1 MAISIT
7 RRRAQQLRT
16 VLRRAFGSRGPG
28 PAICFTA
35 AAGTLTVK
43 ASGHDVAVAY
53 SEPSDAPAETLWLP
67 SSFLDDCAG
76 KRDDPVHVEATGKG
90 RATAQ
95 WRDGSVPQI
104 VQYDS
109 PAPPD
114 ADTFPALPEDF
125 VSNPPGLLDAFV
137 AAADTCDPDATRYS
151 LGCIR
156 LRGTDSS
163 MAATDGRQLLIQRGF
178 QFPWTEDILVP
189 RSKVFASADL
199 PRDQPVRIGKSGNW
213 VVIGIGAWTVHMAV
227 NSEGRFPKVEDIVP
241 SVNVATARC
250 SFSEADAAFLVES
263 LPRLPCDDDNYRP
276 ITLDLNGRVV
286 VRAKPLDSERPTEV
300 LLNGSSFTGEPIRIN
315 SNRDYLRRAMQLGLR
330 ELVVT
335 NANAAVLAHDVT
347 RAYVWMILAPESA
360 IKPAD
365 DVIRIESPQAEAS
378 TSTASTS
385 KPKTERTI
393 KPVSVPIT
401 NTSGNGHAASNG
413 QVTSNG
419 HAKANGRAKLSGEAR
434 NGTVRKA
441 AHPDIAPLIE
451 QAEKLRT
458 ALHDLTRQANGVVK
472 ALKQH
477 RRQNRAIQTTLA
489 NLRQL
494 KTLGV

>member
-16 VLRRAFGSRGPG
+16 VLRRACGSRGPG
-28 PAICFTA
+28 PAVCFTV
-35 AAGTLTVK
+35 AAGTLTAK
-43 ASGHDVAVAY
+43 ASGHDIAVAY
-53 SEPSDAPAETLWLP
+53 SEPCDAPAETLWLP
-67 SSFLDDCAG
+67 FSFLDDCAG

-156 LRGTDSS
+156 FRGQDGSL
-163 MAATDGRQLLIQRGF
+163 AATDGRQLLIQRGF
-178 QFPWTEDILVP
+178 QFPWGEDILVP
-189 RSKVFASADL
+189 RSKVFASAEL
-199 PRDQPVRIGKSGNW
+199 PRDQPVRVGKTGNW
-213 VVIGIGAWTVHMAV
+213 VAIGIGCWVIYLAV
-227 NSEGRFPKVEDIVP
+227 NTEGRFPKVEDIVP
-241 SVNVATARC
+241 SADAATARC

-263 LPRLPCDDDNYRP
+263 LPRLPCDDESHRP
-276 ITLDLNGRVV
+276 VTLDLNSQVV
-286 VRAKPLDSERPTEV
+286 IRAKPSESDRSTEV
-300 LLNGSSFTGEPIRIN
+300 VLNGSSFTGDPIRLN
-315 SNRDYLRRAMQLGLR
+315 TNRDFLRRAMLLGLR
-330 ELVVT
+330 ELAVT
-335 NANAAVLAHDVT
+335 DAKSAVLSHDAT
-347 RAYVWMILAPESA
+347 RDYVWMTLDHESA
-360 IKPAD
+360 IAPAD
-365 DVIRIESPQAEAS
+365 DAIRIESPQAEAS
-378 TSTASTS
+378 SSTS
-385 KPKTERTI
+385 SPPKPKTERII
-393 KPVSVPIT
+393 KPVSESNT
-401 NTSGNGHAASNG
+401 NGNGHAPSNG
-413 QVTSNG
+413 QVTNNG
-419 HAKANGRAKLSGEAR
+419 HAKANGRAKLNGDAR
-434 NGTVRKA
+434 NGTGRKA
-441 AHPDIAPLIE
+441 GHQDIAALIE

-458 ALHDLTRQANGVVK
+458 ALHDLTHQANGVVK

-477 RRQNRAIQTTLA
+477 RRQSRAIQTTLA
-489 NLRQL
+489 SIRQL